1 MFSYYVKPPLHSSDL
16 PRLFAERSPD
26 HFAPSPCRIAPRLAD
41 PQRMKKQLQTS
52 GNGNVVPQV
61 LVRSESW
68 PRHVLLDAE
77 KLACEAGTVKAVN
90 SIMLGA
96 ASGHLIATAD
106 ELRSEIERFLA
117 GEETDVVCK
126 KLKSF
131 DLGRQAA
138 HTAGVTS

>member
-1 MFSYYVKPPLHSSDL
+1 M
-16 PRLFAERSPD
+16 
-26 HFAPSPCRIAPRLAD
+26 LA
-41 PQRMKKQLQTS
+41 RT
-52 GNGNVVPQV
+52 
-61 LVRSESW
+61 ESW

-77 KLACEAGTVKAVN
+77 KLAREAGPVKAVN

-106 ELRSEIERFLA
+106 ELRSEIERFFA
-117 GEETDVVCK
+117 GGGADVVCK
-126 KLKSF
+126 KLKAF